1 MAEDIEVE
9 LFLEA
14 IWRRYGYD
22 FRNYA
27 RSSLRRR
34 LSQLLSK
41 WSFTS
46 LSHLQYRVL
55 RDQALFEQIL
65 NDITVSTTEMFR
77 DADFYKVLRREVLPV
92 LSTYPTLNIWHAGCS
107 TGEEVYSLA
116 ILLSEEGIYG
126 RTTLY
131 ATDINPA
138 ALAVAAKGEYPLSR
152 IREMTAA
159 YQKAG
164 GTQPFSSYYSAGE
177 TKANIA
183 DELKKNIVF
192 STHNLATDE
201 AFIEAQLVICR
212 NVLIYFDRSLQDRAV
227 QLMTRSLCHKGFLC
241 LGSKE
246 SVRFLD
252 AKVGL
257 EDFAPNQ
264 KIYRKNAN
272 SSFVSSPKSN
282 TSCKSSR

>member
-1 MAEDIEVE
+1 MADDIEVE

-34 LSQLLSK
+34 LAQLLTKLSVP
-41 WSFTS
+41 S
-46 LSHLQYRVL
+46 LSHLQYRIL
-55 RDQALFEQIL
+55 RDSPLFEQIL
-65 NDITVSTTEMFR
+65 NELTVPTTEMFR
-77 DADFYKVLRREVLPV
+77 DASFFKILRNEVLPI
-92 LSTYPTLNIWHAGCS
+92 LSTYPALNIWHAGCS

-116 ILLSEEGIYG
+116 ILLMEAGIYD

-131 ATDINPA
+131 ATDINPT
-138 ALAVAAKGEYPLSR
+138 ALATAAKGEYPLNR
-152 IREMTAA
+152 VREMTVA

-164 GTQPFSSYYSAGE
+164 GNQPFSSYYSVH
-177 TKANIA
+177 ANVA
-183 DELKKNIVF
+183 RMAAELKKNIVF

-227 QLMTRSLCHKGFLC
+227 QLMTRSLCHRGFLC

-246 SVRFLD
+246 SVRFLE
-252 AKVGL
+252 AKSGL
-257 EDFAPNQ
+257 EDFSQDQ
-264 KIYRKNAN
+264 KIYRKGIKAST
-272 SSFVSSPKSN
+272 SSLLARP
-282 TSCKSSR
+282 

>member
-1 MAEDIEVE
+1 MMAEDIEVE

-14 IWRRYGYD
+14 IWRQYGYD

-34 LSQLLSK
+34 LSQIVSK
-41 WSFTS
+41 LNSPS

-55 RDQALFEQIL
+55 RDAPLFELVL
-65 NDITVSTTEMFR
+65 NDLTVPTTEMFR
-77 DADFYKVLRREVLPV
+77 DSGFFKVLRKDVLPV

-116 ILLSEEGIYG
+116 ILLAEEGLYKRSTI
-126 RTTLY
+126 Y

-138 ALAVAAKGEYPLSR
+138 VLAHAAKGEFPLGR

-164 GTQPFSSYYSAGE
+164 GTQPFSSYYSADAAVA
-177 TKANIA
+177 KIA
-183 DELKKNIVF
+183 PEIKQNIVF
-192 STHNLATDE
+192 STHSLASDE
-201 AFIEAQLVICR
+201 AFIEAQMVICR

-227 QLMTRSLCHKGFLC
+227 QLMSRSLCHRGFLC

-246 SVRFLD
+246 SVRFLE
-252 AKVGL
+252 AKAGL
-257 EDFAPNQ
+257 EDFSPEHR
-264 KIYRKNAN
+264 IYRKGA
-272 SSFVSSPKSN
+272 
-282 TSCKSSR
+282 SRSHSTFLAKL